1 MIYRSKEKK
10 SRKESKTRIKISEFY
25 KWYSS
30 NMVDIKSAR
39 YFISGLF
46 YFLVPDFTDTPD
58 SVSKNE
64 NRPGAPGTPLITKIT
79 QTSTNPKKP

>member
-10 SRKESKTRIKISEFY
+10 NRKESETRIKISEFY

-46 YFLVPDFTDTPD
+46 MFFLDFSSSSFSYISDKMASDYSCTGKGLP
-58 SVSKNE
+58 S
-64 NRPGAPGTPLITKIT
+64 
-79 QTSTNPKKP
+79 